1 LTGVC
6 GFDFVITSDP
16 GSSEAYSI
24 SPQAG
29 RDTRAAMSARRITWK
44 LAVTKRLRS
53 MKLSKRTSEQLATGV
68 KRFQPVIASAKARDV
83 NESDTAIIVTDIL
96 ADCFGYDK
104 YSEITSEF
112 SIRGTYCDLA
122 IKLENKPRLL
132 IEVKPVGGELK
143 EAHTKQAVDYA
154 ANQGIEWVLLTNAV
168 AWRVYRVQFTQ
179 PINQELVLEFDFTT
193 LEARKTDHL
202 ELIGLL
208 TKEGLTK
215 SGLDDYHEQRQA
227 MSRYFLGAMMLSDS
241 VLEVVRRELRRVS
254 PGVKIEVEEI
264 RSVLEQEVIKRDVLE
279 GDRAAEAKRKVSRCQ
294 NRPLR
299 AAKKADEP
307 ETPVPVEP
315 AAVVSATPIVAVTPS
330 AVQP

>member
-1 LTGVC
+1 
-6 GFDFVITSDP
+6 
-16 GSSEAYSI
+16 
-24 SPQAG
+24 
-29 RDTRAAMSARRITWK
+29 
-44 LAVTKRLRS
+44 
-53 MKLSKRTSEQLATGV
+53 MKLSKRTSEQLAAGI
-68 KRFQPVIASAKARDV
+68 KRFQPVIANAKVRDV

-112 SIRGTYCDLA
+112 AIRGTYCDLA
-122 IKLENKPRLL
+122 IKLDNKPRLL

-168 AWRVYRVQFTQ
+168 SWRAYRIQFAQ
-179 PINQELVLEFDFTT
+179 PIAQELVLEFDFTT

-227 MSRYFLGAMMLSDS
+227 MSRYFLGAMILSDPI
-241 VLEVVRRELRRVS
+241 LDVVRRELRRIS
-254 PGVKIEVEEI
+254 PGVKIETEEI
-264 RSVLEQEVIKRDVLE
+264 RAVLEQEVIKREVLE
-279 GDRAAEAKRKVSRCQ
+279 GDRAIEAKKKVSRSQ

-299 AAKKADEP
+299 AAKKPDEP
-307 ETPVPVEP
+307 ESPIP
-315 AAVVSATPIVAVTPS
+315 SATTPAVTPVETIPPIS
-330 AVQP
+330 QA

>member
-1 LTGVC
+1 
-6 GFDFVITSDP
+6 
-16 GSSEAYSI
+16 
-24 SPQAG
+24 
-29 RDTRAAMSARRITWK
+29 
-44 LAVTKRLRS
+44 
-53 MKLSKRTSEQLATGV
+53 MKLSKRTSEQLASGI
-68 KRFQPVIASAKARDV
+68 KRFQPVIANAKARDV

-122 IKLENKPRLL
+122 IKLEGKPRLL
-132 IEVKPVGGELK
+132 IEVKPIGGELK

-168 AWRVYRVQFTQ
+168 SWRAYRVEFTQ
-179 PINQELVLEFDFTT
+179 PISQELVLEFDFTT

-215 SGLDDYHEQRQA
+215 SGLDDYREQRQA
-227 MSRYFLGAMMLSDS
+227 MSRYFLGAMVLSDS
-241 VLEVVRRELRRVS
+241 ILDVVRRELRRVS
-254 PGVKIEVEEI
+254 PGVKIETEEI
-264 RSVLEQEVIKRDVLE
+264 RAVLEQEVIKRDVLE
-279 GDRAAEAKRKVSRCQ
+279 GDRALEAKKKISRSQ

-299 AAKKADEP
+299 TAKKPDEP
-307 ETPVPVEP
+307 ESPIP
-315 AAVVSATPIVAVTPS
+315 SATTPAVTPVETIPPITQ
-330 AVQP
+330 A

>member
-1 LTGVC
+1 
-6 GFDFVITSDP
+6 
-16 GSSEAYSI
+16 
-24 SPQAG
+24 
-29 RDTRAAMSARRITWK
+29 
-44 LAVTKRLRS
+44 
-53 MKLSKRTSEQLATGV
+53 MKLSKRTSEQLAAGI

-112 SIRGTYCDLA
+112 AIRGTYCDLA
-122 IKLENKPRLL
+122 IKLDNKPRLL
-132 IEVKPVGGELK
+132 IEVKPIGGELK

-168 AWRVYRVQFTQ
+168 SWRAYRIQFAQ
-179 PINQELVLEFDFTT
+179 PISQELVLEFDFTT

-227 MSRYFLGAMMLSDS
+227 MSRYFLGAMILSDPI
-241 VLEVVRRELRRVS
+241 LDVVRRELRRIS
-254 PGVKIEVEEI
+254 PGVKIETDEI
-264 RSVLEQEVIKRDVLE
+264 RAVLEQEVIKRDVLE
-279 GDRAAEAKRKVSRCQ
+279 GDRAIGAKKKVSRSQ

-299 AAKKADEP
+299 AGKKLGKH
-307 ETPVPVEP
+307 
-315 AAVVSATPIVAVTPS
+315 
-330 AVQP
+330 